1 VWLPP
6 LFSITLVSVVGAI
19 GGLVWWL
26 FSQRGFGLRFRR
38 LGV

>member
-6 LFSITLVSVVGAI
+6 LLSITLVSVVGAI
-19 GGLVWWL
+19 GGLSWWL